1 MVVAAAILILTII
14 WEQTAYNFEMPAF
27 DDNYCVPLVTITLS
41 YNIYNG
47 EASNLLCADPDDSD
61 FVLVICTS
69 KCNNIAIAEFI
80 ASIPLM
86 PMYSSFL

>member
-47 EASNLLCADPDDSD
+47 EASNLLCADSDDSD
-61 FVLVICTS
+61 SVLVICSS
-69 KCNNIAIAEFI
+69 KRNNIAIAEFT